1 MGHGRTT
8 SEKPPE
14 GPPSGP
20 NFIDDVARNSDA
32 LASLGERL
40 MRSWKEMT
48 SSERK
53 YELLTSLL
61 LFAIILSI
69 IVSTTWLVSNGRL
82 DATTYAF
89 VIGTIAGAVLVI
101 SKDYLIP
108 APD

>member
-1 MGHGRTT
+1 MADDAPPD
-8 SEKPPE
+8 KPP
-14 GPPSGP
+14 GNPSGS
-20 NFIDDVARNSDA
+20 NFVDDVARNSDA

-40 MRSWKEMT
+40 MRSWKDMT

-61 LFAIILSI
+61 LFVIILSI
-69 IVSTTWLVSNGRL
+69 ILSTTWLVSNGRL

-101 SKDYLIP
+101 FKDYLIP
-108 APD
+108 AAD

>member
-1 MGHGRTT
+1 MGHGRIT

-101 SKDYLIP
+101 FKDYLIP
-108 APD
+108 AAD